1 MKSVANPFP
10 IPLFIQPLR
19 LRTRTLA
26 LIMIGLGMFYGAC
39 MGLFG
44 FGGGRELQI
53 LISALKVPLLLGL
66 TFMLSLPSFF
76 VINTLLGLRDDFR
89 DAIRAL
95 VQTQAALTLI
105 LASLAPLT
113 LTWYASTDNYPSAI
127 LFNAMMFFIASLSAQ
142 LVCFR
147 LYRPLIAR
155 NPNHRYTL
163 IGWVLI
169 YAFVGIQMGWVL
181 RPFIGSPGSPVRFF
195 REGAWGNAY
204 IEVLA
209 TMSRLLN

>member
-1 MKSVANPFP
+1 MLGS
-10 IPLFIQPLR
+10 IRSLGRILR
-19 LRTRTLA
+19 GETTQLDTLRTQG
-26 LIMIGLGMFYGAC
+26 IK
-39 MGLFG
+39 
-44 FGGGRELQI
+44 LQ
-53 LISALKVPLLLGL
+53 VFGL
-66 TFMLSLPSFF
+66 T
-76 VINTLLGLRDDFR
+76 
-89 DAIRAL
+89 L
-95 VQTQAALTLI
+95 VVMVLAAVYG
-105 LASLAPLT
+105 ASLAPLT

-127 LFNAMMFFIASLSAQ
+127 LFNAMMFFVASLSAQ

-195 REGAWGNAY
+195 REGAWGNA
-204 IEVLA
+204 
-209 TMSRLLN
+209 